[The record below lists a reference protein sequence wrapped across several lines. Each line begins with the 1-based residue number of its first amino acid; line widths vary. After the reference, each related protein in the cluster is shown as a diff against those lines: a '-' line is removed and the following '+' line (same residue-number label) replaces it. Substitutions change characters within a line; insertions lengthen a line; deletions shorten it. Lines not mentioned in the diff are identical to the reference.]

1 MRNLRWPALA
11 LAVAA
16 GGPALAAVGS
26 GYTLFGDASYISPGY
41 NSNRAVELV
50 ADTAGG
56 EPFSGIEFG
65 VPEGLTVGDIDTL
78 STAYFF
84 PAGSSCKDG
93 SPRFQIQVDD
103 DSDPDTASKN
113 IHVYIGPPPN
123 YTGCPSDVWSDSGNL
138 VQDSDT
144 VDTSQLSGGQFY
156 QTWESVVDDFGE
168 LTVTGI
174 SLVADEFSGPQTVLI
189 DDTLINDVLYDYEPN
204 SKQDCKKGGFKDFTT
219 DPGPFKN
226 QGQCVSYFAKQQKD
240 DKKDKK
246 DNK

>member
-1 MRNLRWPALA
+1 MKKLHWSALTLA
-11 LAVAA
+11 LAV

-26 GYTLFGDASYISPGY
+26 GYTLFGSASYISPGY

-56 EPFSGIEFG
+56 EPFSGIEFA
-65 VPEGLTVGDIDTL
+65 VPEGFTVADIETL

-84 PAGSSCKDG
+84 PTGSSCKDG
-93 SPRFQIQVDD
+93 SPRFQIQVDED
-103 DSDPDTASKN
+103 NDPDTTAKN
-113 IHVYIGPPPN
+113 IFVYIGPPPN
-123 YTGCPSDVWSDSGNL
+123 YTGCPSDVWSDTGNL

-144 VDTSQLSGGQFY
+144 VDASQLGGQFY
-156 QTWESVVDDFGE
+156 QTWESVVQEFGGRS
-168 LTVTGI
+168 VTGI

-189 DDTLINDVLYDYEPN
+189 DDTLINDVLYDYEQD

-226 QGQCVSYFAKQQKD
+226 QGQCVSYFAKQNKNKKE
-240 DKKDKK
+240 DKK
-246 DNK
+246 